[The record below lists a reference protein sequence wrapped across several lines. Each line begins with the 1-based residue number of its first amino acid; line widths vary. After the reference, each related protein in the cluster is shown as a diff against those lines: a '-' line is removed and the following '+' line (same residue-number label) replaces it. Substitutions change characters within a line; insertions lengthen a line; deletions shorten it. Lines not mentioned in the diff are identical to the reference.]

1 MAFFYVRHA
10 RIKHPPSPPVRAFES
25 IKMID
30 KRIYTVSL
38 TGTEPLAMIAGYRDG
53 QLHIIKCERLTPNLA
68 ELKKTLPEKLTK
80 LQKDD
85 FIILVDEVIPVFA
98 KYGRPC
104 RLSDV
109 DQDGRPLIV
118 TSLEQYNNMMKLQAI
133 TFPSDAGGQFE
144 ISSSVV
150 DEQRNV
156 NGQLVYHVDWS
167 ELRPET
173 TCLLLSIH
181 AALSTN
187 LFDKVSLAG
196 LFKALGAQT
205 TKPPHVAAFDAVTRG
220 YDRDFLSV
228 DGLKRGRHE

>member
-1 MAFFYVRHA
+1 MV
-10 RIKHPPSPPVRAFES
+10 
-25 IKMID
+25 D

-53 QLHIIKCERLTPNLA
+53 QLHVIKCERLTPNLA
-68 ELKKTLPEKLTK
+68 ALKETLPKKLKK
-80 LQKDD
+80 LQKDG
-85 FIILVDEVIPVFA
+85 FIVLVDEVIPVFA

-109 DQDGRPLIV
+109 DQDGRPVVV

-133 TFPSDAGGQFE
+133 TFPSDAGGLYE

-150 DEQRNV
+150 DEQRNLS
-156 NGQLVYHVDWS
+156 GQLVYHIDWS

-181 AALSTN
+181 AAMSTS

-196 LFKALGAQT
+196 LFEALGAR
-205 TKPPHVAAFDAVTRG
+205 KAPSPRVAAFDAITKG
-220 YDRDFLSV
+220 YDRDFLSA
-228 DGLKRGRHE
+228 DGLERGRHE